1 MRSAKLLILF
11 VRGVFVEKLK
21 RKLSLLNVPVYEIQE
36 DSELTNVLY
45 QHLDQLGEDLVST
58 PLKLYFGTHNVDAAT
73 SDNQLNVIVF
83 QTLLAVEE
91 SSILFVDK
99 GVNDNIN
106 LLNVSHYSALIV
118 QERNIVDS
126 IEVALHRI
134 SSASGYYN
142 NYMEIIS
149 PDSIPSNSIIIIKKD

>member
-1 MRSAKLLILF
+1 M
-11 VRGVFVEKLK
+11 EKLK

-36 DSELTNVLY
+36 DSELSDVLY
-45 QHLDQLGEDLVST
+45 HHLNKLGEDLVST
-58 PLKLYFGTHNVDAAT
+58 QLKLYFGTHNVDAAA

-99 GVNDNIN
+99 DVNDNIN

-118 QERNIVDS
+118 HERNIVDS

-134 SSASGYYN
+134 SSASDYYN
-142 NYMEIIS
+142 NYMEVIS